1 MKKILFVEDDRMIA
15 SGIIYALE
23 QQGYQVTHCTGVRDA
38 VNALRL
44 HSFPLAI
51 LDMQL
56 ADGSGSDI
64 IDKIDTKQTAVIFLT
79 VVDEEEKIVRAFDQ
93 GAADYVIKPFRVREL
108 LARVKRTLSER
119 EPETKVS
126 DLRIGGVRIDT
137 RSGRVY
143 ASGEPVELTPLEYR
157 LLLIFASNR
166 GVLLSRSQILESI
179 WDEGGS
185 FVEDNTLTVYV
196 KRLRDKLKDAVSIE
210 TVRGMGY
217 RAGSE

>member
-119 EPETKVS
+119 EPETKAS
-126 DLRIGGVRIDT
+126 DLRIG
-137 RSGRVY
+137 S
-143 ASGEPVELTPLEYR
+143 
-157 LLLIFASNR
+157 
-166 GVLLSRSQILESI
+166 
-179 WDEGGS
+179 
-185 FVEDNTLTVYV
+185 
-196 KRLRDKLKDAVSIE
+196 
-210 TVRGMGY
+210 
-217 RAGSE
+217 